1 MPARR
6 APARGGTVHVA
17 ADLASLLRIH
27 TAGFEAL
34 VFVLGPLIGGWR
46 GKAGE
51 FVALWSIGIIVN
63 SYIFVLDDLVDLP
76 HDRANPK
83 RSRRPLVGGR
93 VSVRVALGLS
103 ISFPLAALMIAAIS
117 GWPHQAEVPF
127 AAVLIAAAFV
137 NIYHQVTRRPLL
149 MDLLYATAMASPIPI
164 CSLAVLHGL
173 TLLTWSATA
182 ALFLLALQ
190 LNSIAGNLKDLEP
203 DRRTGLRTVA
213 LAFGAVLAPDGTLR
227 PGSRYRRYCWVLQS
241 LTWLTLALALAEAVR
256 APAAWEIAAIALAAL
271 IAFAVGTRDLAR
283 LLSGARQ
290 PSQTGRELYFAA
302 EFAVLLLAV
311 AVHSHLVPFLAAL
324 GLLAIWTSGF
334 GIYGQSHRPA
344 DSTDGP
350 VLEQQEL
357 QSVTVSLPDRIAGT
371 TLRRARCLYL

>member
-1 MPARR
+1 MIEGLPARR
-6 APARGGTVHVA
+6 APARGGAGQVA
-17 ADLASLLRIH
+17 AGIASLLRIH

-46 GKAGE
+46 GKAWE

-83 RSRRPLVGGR
+83 RSRRPLVDGR
-93 VSVRVALGLS
+93 VSARVALGLS

-117 GWPHQAEVPF
+117 GWPSQAEVPF
-127 AAVLIAAAFV
+127 AAVLIVAAFV

-164 CSLAVLHGL
+164 CSLAVLHSL

-190 LNSIAGNLKDLEP
+190 LNSVAGNLKDLEP
-203 DRRTGLRTVA
+203 DRRTGFRTVA
-213 LAFGAVLAPDGTLR
+213 LAFGAALAPDGTLR
-227 PGSRYRRYCWVLQS
+227 PGSRYRRYCWGLQS
-241 LTWLTLALALAEAVR
+241 LTWLALALALAEAVR
-256 APAAWEIAAIALAAL
+256 ARPAWEIAAIALAAL
-271 IAFAVGTRDLAR
+271 IASAVGTRDLAR
-283 LLSGARQ
+283 LLSGARR
-290 PSQTGRELYFAA
+290 PSQTGREPYFAA

-311 AVHSHLVPFLAAL
+311 AVHSHLAPFLAAL
-324 GLLAIWTSGF
+324 GLLAVWTSGF
-334 GIYGQSHRPA
+334 GIYEQSHRPTA
-344 DSTDGP
+344 GTDGP
-350 VLEQQEL
+350 GE
-357 QSVTVSLPDRIAGT
+357 R
-371 TLRRARCLYL
+371 